1 MKLDDLAAAI
11 TELAGPIDRSEQLHG
26 QLAIHVPA
34 ERWHEVAV
42 VLRDHPRLAF
52 NVVTFLTAV
61 DEEADGFEVVLS
73 LWSARRLHRVFLK
86 TRVTREDPRL
96 ASLADV
102 WRGANW
108 CERET
113 WEQFGIDFE
122 GHPNLVK
129 LLLPI
134 EFDGYPLRKDFPLMT
149 RELKEWPGEKEPV

>member
-1 MKLDDLAAAI
+1 MKLDELASAI
-11 TELAGPIDRSEQLHG
+11 TELAGPIERTEQLHG
-26 QLAIHVPA
+26 QLAIHVTPQ
-34 ERWHEVAV
+34 RWHEVAT

-61 DEEADGFEVVLS
+61 DEEADGFEIVLS
-73 LWSARRLHRVFLK
+73 LWSARRLHRVFVK
-86 TRVTREDPRL
+86 TVVPRDAARIATL
-96 ASLADV
+96 SDV

-113 WEQFGIDFE
+113 WEQFGITFD

-134 EFDGYPLRKDFPLMT
+134 EFDGFPLRKDFPLMT
-149 RELKEWPGEKEPV
+149 RELKDFPGEKEPV